1 MGEVADAMYSF
12 AQTTVAVKDLMY
24 TKIHPR
30 FDEFRPYFDGCIGAL
45 DGTQVKVK
53 VSHKSWLDFMNRKG
67 DVTMNVLGIVD
78 MDGLFTYVGAGSS
91 HDMSVLTYYM
101 GRPDYPHPPAGKI
114 ALSSST
120 LSVCKSTFVS
130 NG

>member
-1 MGEVADAMYSF
+1 
-12 AQTTVAVKDLMY
+12 MY

-30 FDEFRPYFDGCIGAL
+30 FDEFKPYFDGCIGAL

-78 MDGLFTYVGAGSS
+78 MDGLFTYVGAGSAGSS
-91 HDMSVLTYYM
+91 HDMSVLTYYL
-101 GRPDYPHPPAGKI
+101 GRLDFPHPQQVR
-114 ALSSST
+114 LHYHR
-120 LSVCKSTFVS
+120 VRC
-130 NG
+130 

>member
-1 MGEVADAMYSF
+1 M
-12 AQTTVAVKDLMY
+12 
-24 TKIHPR
+24 HR
-30 FDEFRPYFDGCIGAL
+30 AL
-45 DGTQVKVK
+45 DGTHIKVQV
-53 VSHKSWLDFMNRKG
+53 SRKSRLDFMNRKG
-67 DVTMNVLGIVD
+67 EDTMNVLGIVD
-78 MDGLFTYVGAGSS
+78 MDGLFTYVGAGSVGSS

-101 GRPDYPHPPAGKI
+101 GRPYYPHPPAGKI